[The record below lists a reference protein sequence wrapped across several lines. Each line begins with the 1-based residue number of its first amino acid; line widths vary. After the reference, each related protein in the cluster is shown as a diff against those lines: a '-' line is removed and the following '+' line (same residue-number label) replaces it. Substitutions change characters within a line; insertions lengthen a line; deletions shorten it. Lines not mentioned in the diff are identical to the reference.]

1 MMMTHFGRASR
12 RMDLFGLALLI
23 SMMGV
28 LWLQHATRAAEVA
41 AQSPPTAIGSAAPE
55 APEGLRL

>member
-1 MMMTHFGRASR
+1 
-12 RMDLFGLALLI
+12 MDLFGLALLV

-28 LWLQHATRAAEVA
+28 LWLQHATRAAEA
-41 AQSPPTAIGSAAPE
+41 AAHSPPTAIGSAAPE